1 MNSKN
6 LKLASAAIG
15 ATAVVAMGTLTGVLS
30 DDNGS
35 ATIVSDPAQMTMG
48 ETSTVEN
55 AATEIETSVA
65 VPDVTAEVPDGFG
78 P

>member
-65 VPDVTAEVPDGFG
+65 APDFTAEVPDGFG